1 MHIAKISADL
11 KLKKGQ
17 GIMKPFQIRIRQ
29 KCDIMREKL
38 CDSNMKQIL
47 DYFDLTLREKCP
59 NTEFFLVR
67 IFPQLD

>member
-1 MHIAKISADL
+1 
-11 KLKKGQ
+11 
-17 GIMKPFQIRIRQ
+17 MKPFQIRIRQ

-59 NTEFFLVR
+59 NTEFFLNTEMLR
-67 IFPQLD
+67 ISLYLDTFDTV

>member
-1 MHIAKISADL
+1 
-11 KLKKGQ
+11 
-17 GIMKPFQIRIRQ
+17 MKPFQIRIRQ

>member
-1 MHIAKISADL
+1 
-11 KLKKGQ
+11 
-17 GIMKPFQIRIRQ
+17 MKPFQIRIRQ

-47 DYFDLTLREKCP
+47 DYFDLTLREKGP